1 MMTESNLR
9 KNKIDMTLNENTI
22 SKIASV
28 IASKEPD
35 SPNYMKGPELVKFF
49 NSLGF
54 NDSYVFTEGKGIVTP
69 DLGDDLS
76 RINYTVGRLSILN
89 KEDKMESG
97 IQRFIDIS
105 MNPRQAV
112 NDINQ
117 ALDGTT
123 IQFTSNRVEEPVSLE
138 TLGKTEKEK
147 PSVVENQTDDNKSTE
162 EQYLQKKQ
170 ELMNELFGDIPSDR
184 IVVFI
189 SYSWDSDQHKEWVA
203 DLADKLTESGYYVL
217 FDQYNESGV
226 SLELFMELGIERADK
241 VLVIGTKLYKLKSL
255 TTSGG
260 APYEGAIIRN
270 ALYQDIGTKK
280 MVPCLRD
287 GSFNDSFPNSIG
299 GRGGF
304 DFSKEANFDSE
315 YKRLCDALINRPSR
329 QRPKLGPNPIYNKP
343 QVQDPNEL
351 KYTDFRKE
359 NDEKWLTTLFSN
371 FSIYR
376 IENYLDRSP
385 EQVEDIVFECH
396 DIWNKIINSLAF
408 KIYHPE
414 LRELIMDFY
423 STWVDI
429 VKMGLS
435 YYGPSNVPNYFK
447 FWGYEA
453 DEFKTPEHAKVFSG
467 ICDKMDEMKQKLIKL
482 VDYIKDNY
490 EIDLDALSQKFEQS
504 AL

>member
-1 MMTESNLR
+1 
-9 KNKIDMTLNENTI
+9 MTLNGIVI
-22 SKIASV
+22 SKVASV
-28 IASKEPD
+28 MASKEPD

-54 NDSYVFTEGKGIVTP
+54 NDSYVFAEGKGIVTS
-69 DLGDDLS
+69 DLGDNLS
-76 RINYTVGRLSILN
+76 RINYTVGRLSALS
-89 KEDKMESG
+89 KKDKVESA

-123 IQFTSNRVEEPVSLE
+123 IQFTSNRVEKPVVIE
-138 TLGKTEKEK
+138 TFGKTGKDK
-147 PSVVENQTDDNKSTE
+147 PSVLENQTEENKSAE

-189 SYSWDSDQHKEWVA
+189 SYSWDTDQHKDWVA

-217 FDQYNESGV
+217 LDQYNESGV
-226 SLELFMELGIERADK
+226 PLELFMELGIERADK
-241 VLVIGTKLYKLKSL
+241 VLVIGTPMYKLKSL

-280 MVPCLRD
+280 MVPCLRKGTFG
-287 GSFNDSFPNSIG
+287 GSFPSILG
-299 GRGGF
+299 GRTGF
-304 DFSKEANFDSE
+304 DFSDETKIDSE

-359 NDEKWLTTLFSN
+359 NDVKWLTTLFSN
-371 FSIYR
+371 FSLYR

-385 EQVEDIVFECH
+385 EKVEDIVFECH
-396 DIWNKIINSLAF
+396 DLWNKIINSLAF

-414 LRELIMDFY
+414 LRGLIMDFY
-423 STWVDI
+423 STWEII

-435 YYGPSNVPNYFK
+435 YYGPSSVPKYYRFC
-447 FWGYEA
+447 GYSA
-453 DEFKTPEHAKVFSG
+453 DIFQTPEHEKVFFD
-467 ICDKMDEMKQKLIKL
+467 ICDKMDEMKQKLSKL
-482 VDYIKDNY
+482 VEYIKDNY
-490 EIDLDALSQKFEQS
+490 EIDLDALSKQFEQK